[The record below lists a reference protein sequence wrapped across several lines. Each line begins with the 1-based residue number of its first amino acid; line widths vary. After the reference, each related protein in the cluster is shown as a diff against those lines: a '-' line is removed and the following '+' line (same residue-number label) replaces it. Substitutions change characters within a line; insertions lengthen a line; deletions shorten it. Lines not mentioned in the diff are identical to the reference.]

1 MTWIPEMEEL
11 ELKRELAK
19 RMGGAEGIERQHAQG
34 RLTVRERIDRLL
46 DSESFEEVGTHNGA
60 ATYDDDDRLVSYRPS
75 STLRGYGR
83 IDGRT
88 VIIEG
93 GDFTMVELSPERD
106 TISISGITDA
116 ALRAALIVQGHLD
129 VPLRIIDLDYSFDL
143 SLEDFSTIE

>member
-34 RLTVRERIDRLL
+34 RFRVRERIDRLV
-46 DSESFEEVGTHNGA
+46 DSKSFEEVGTHNGA

-83 IDGRT
+83 IDGRP

-93 GDFTMVELSPERD
+93 GDFTIRGCP
-106 TISISGITDA
+106 SG
-116 ALRAALIVQGHLD
+116 G
-129 VPLRIIDLDYSFDL
+129 PLGRRRTPRIAGA
-143 SLEDFSTIE
+143 